1 MLKHESLKVGEV
13 YKEIGVSY
21 YSLRC
26 VEVSDKVV
34 NVGWN
39 TYAKT
44 AKFKL
49 EHYSSNMK
57 EFDRVIERGFVEQL
71 DNCGN
76 WIFVSHAIKPNL
88 YPTI

>member
-1 MLKHESLKVGEV
+1 MLNHEFLKVGEI
-13 YKEIGVSY
+13 YNEIGVSY

-26 VEVSDKVV
+26 IEVSEKVV

-49 EHYSSNMK
+49 EHYSPNMR
-57 EFDRVIERGFVEQL
+57 EFDKVKQLSFVEQL
-71 DNCGN
+71 DNSGN
-76 WIFVSHAIKPNL
+76 WIFVSHTIKPNF
-88 YPTI
+88 